1 MNERVLAVGEEDQG
15 EVVLG
20 CQDGGGVMEDAVGVA
35 SLYTGPTQIFV
46 FHVLSALSC
55 FKKYY
60 SAQTF
65 IPIGI

>member
-1 MNERVLAVGEEDQG
+1 MNERVLAVWEEDQG

-35 SLYTGPTQIFV
+35 SLYAGPTQRFL
-46 FHVLSALSC
+46 FHHLSALSC
-55 FKKYY
+55 FKKSY

-65 IPIGI
+65 IPF